1 MEAIYYTLAGIA
13 LYFASDWILQRIEHF
28 YGRRFEQRS
37 IVFFAIILSL
47 ALITFSI
54 IRRLAGAAG

>member
-1 MEAIYYTLAGIA
+1 LEAIYYTLAAIA
-13 LYFASDWILQRIEHF
+13 LYFTSDWVLQRIEHF
-28 YGRRFEQRS
+28 YGRRFEHRS